1 MTRAL
6 KIIATIIFFL
16 IWGQCQHGCQQGA
29 RSTGSGAGYAI
40 VNIFGLLLLG
50 AGIYGIWKYN
60 SNKNSD
66 DDSDNNDNH
75 KLDKN

>member
-1 MTRAL
+1 MTRFL
-6 KIIATIIFFL
+6 KILATIIFFL

-29 RSTGSGAGYAI
+29 RSTGSGAGYALI
-40 VNIFGLLLLG
+40 NIFGLVLLG

-60 SNKNSD
+60 SNKNED
-66 DDSDNNDNH
+66 NDNH